1 MKNVKINDVEN
12 DFLKYF
18 NEGMKYDDI
27 CSKLNVTKASISYYV
42 KKHNLVHP
50 SKINK
55 INDTIFNSFNEENIY
70 WLGYLWA
77 DGSVQNTEKN
87 HTIDLETIDK
97 EHAIKFSKF
106 LGLNK
111 IKERNRN
118 NSITFRVN
126 GSSKKIAN
134 KLYEELRAIGV
145 DALLDDRN
153 ERAGVK
159 FKDSEL
165 IGIPMRVTV
174 GKKITD
180 GEVEFKLRD
189 GEMETIKIE
198 EVVSRVRDEFQ
209 KNNIKL

>member
-1 MKNVKINDVEN
+1 MNATFIDEN
-12 DFLKYF
+12 GKEKPFIMGCY
-18 NEGMKYDDI
+18 GI
-27 CSKLNVTKASISYYV
+27 GVTRTLASIV
-42 KKHNLVHP
+42 EQHH
-50 SKINK
+50 
-55 INDTIFNSFNEENIY
+55 DENGII
-70 WLGYLWA
+70 WPL
-77 DGSVQNTEKN
+77 SVAPYHISVIPVN
-87 HTIDLETIDK
+87 
-97 EHAIKFSKF
+97 IKD
-106 LGLNK
+106 
-111 IKERNRN
+111 EAQME
-118 NSITFRVN
+118 
-126 GSSKKIAN
+126 IAN